1 MPSRS
6 PKSTAHTVSK
16 PTALLV
22 SLSAGTNHP
31 RDPWE
36 EMLPGLH
43 VVLGSAP

>member
-1 MPSRS
+1 MSSRS

-22 SLSAGTNHP
+22 NLPPGTNYP

-36 EMLPGLH
+36 GMLLGLH
-43 VVLGSAP
+43 IVLGSAP